1 MQRRLTLLSAAVLTL
16 TLVACASAPTRF
28 YTLAGPTPDTQ
39 TPPARPAASAT
50 LSVISNAPRQ
60 TYIEVL
66 PVSVPERLARPQI
79 VVRTDDTR
87 VDILEQDRWSAPF
100 NNELRDALASGVAN
114 RLGAVDVTRGGRP
127 AGRPVYRIVVELR
140 QLDAMKGGKV
150 DAAFGWT
157 ITRSDDNSSAVC
169 RLTVLEP
176 APGVGVDGVVQ
187 GMQRAVANV
196 ANAIAADVAALREGK
211 TGVCSS

>member
-1 MQRRLTLLSAAVLTL
+1 MQRRFTLLSAAMLTLASVLTL
-16 TLVACASAPTRF
+16 TACSTAPTRF
-28 YTLAGPTPDTQ
+28 YTLAATGASSPS
-39 TPPARPAASAT
+39 PAAAKLSAG
-50 LSVISNAPRQ
+50 APAAGQ
-60 TYIEVL
+60 TFIEVL

-127 AGRPVYRIVVELR
+127 VDQPVYRIVVELR
-140 QLDAMKGGKV
+140 QLDAVKGGKV
-150 DAAFGWT
+150 DASFGWT
-157 ITRSDDNSSAVC
+157 VMRSDNNTSSVC
-169 RLTVLEP
+169 RLAVVEP
-176 APGVGVDGVVQ
+176 VSGAGIDGVVQ

-196 ANAIAADVAALREGK
+196 ADAISADVTALRAGK
-211 TGVCSS
+211 GGACNS

>member
-1 MQRRLTLLSAAVLTL
+1 MQGRFTFFSMAALMLALTACSSTL
-16 TLVACASAPTRF
+16 TRF
-28 YTLAGPTPDTQ
+28 YTLAATGGASPS
-39 TPPARPAASAT
+39 PATAAMPAAA
-50 LSVISNAPRQ
+50 VGQ
-60 TYIEVL
+60 TFIEVL

-127 AGRPVYRIVVELR
+127 VNQPVYRIIVELR
-140 QLDAMKGGKV
+140 QLDAVKGGKV
-150 DAAFGWT
+150 DASFGWT
-157 ITRSDDNSSAVC
+157 ITRSDNSASSVC
-169 RLTVLEP
+169 RLAVVEP
-176 APGVGVDGVVQ
+176 VSGAGIDGVVQ

-196 ANAIAADVAALREGK
+196 ADAISADVTALRAGK
-211 TGVCSS
+211 GGVCSS

>member
-1 MQRRLTLLSAAVLTL
+1 MQRSFTLISLATSATAAVLL
-16 TLVACASAPTRF
+16 SACASAPTRF
-28 YTLAGPTPDTQ
+28 YTLADAAAPS
-39 TPPARPAASAT
+39 ASAAT
-50 LSVISNAPRQ
+50 VASIPTGQ
-60 TYIEVL
+60 TFIEVA

-79 VVRTDDTR
+79 VVRTDATR

-127 AGRPVYRIVVELR
+127 ANQPVYRIVVELR
-140 QLDAMKGGKV
+140 QLDAVKGGKV

-157 ITRSDDNSSAVC
+157 ITRSDNSSSAVC
-169 RLTVLEP
+169 RLTVVEP
-176 APGVGVDGVVQ
+176 ASGLGVDGVVQ
-187 GMQRAVANV
+187 GMQRAVGNA
-196 ANAIAADVAALREGK
+196 ADAIAADVTALRAGK

>member
-1 MQRRLTLLSAAVLTL
+1 MQGRFTFFSTAALMLALT
-16 TLVACASAPTRF
+16 ACSSTPTRF
-28 YTLAGPTPDTQ
+28 YTLAAAGGSSPS
-39 TPPARPAASAT
+39 PAMAKAPAATPA
-50 LSVISNAPRQ
+50 VAAGQ
-60 TYIEVL
+60 TFIEVL

-127 AGRPVYRIVVELR
+127 VNQPVYRIIVELR
-140 QLDAMKGGKV
+140 QLDAVKGGKV
-150 DAAFGWT
+150 DASFGWT
-157 ITRSDDNSSAVC
+157 IARSDNNASSVC
-169 RLTVLEP
+169 RLAVVEP
-176 APGVGVDGVVQ
+176 VSGAGIDGVVQ

-196 ANAIAADVAALREGK
+196 ADAISADVIALRAGK
-211 TGVCSS
+211 GGACSS